1 MSLKSHREALSIGA
15 IHHWL
20 RTEYRGRVAEQQF
33 GKLADIVKHRV
44 DLGQCNIRL
53 KFVNSKPVVLSD
65 QAAEQSPVRI
75 GSLR

>member
-15 IHHWL
+15 IHHFL
-20 RTEYRGRVAEQQF
+20 KTQGVQSQLGELTE
-33 GKLADIVKHRV
+33 IVLQRMK
-44 DLGQCNIRL
+44 LGQCNIRL

-65 QAAEQSPVRI
+65 QAAEQSPVRM